1 MSNNPDSHLYQRIYG
16 LVRQVPPGRVATY
29 GQIGRLIGCTPRTV
43 GFAMAALPPG
53 SQVPWHRVI
62 NSQGRI
68 SLRADGDGAQVQQ
81 LLLEA
86 EGVRFDS
93 RQKVDLAIY
102 RWTFGEA

>member
-1 MSNNPDSHLYQRIYG
+1 MTKHPATQLYARIYG

-53 SQVPWHRVI
+53 SPVPWHRVI

-68 SLRADGDGAQVQQ
+68 SLRADGDGGRVQR
-81 LLLEA
+81 LLLER

-93 RQKVDLAIY
+93 RQQIDLAIY
-102 RWTFGEA
+102 RWNSS